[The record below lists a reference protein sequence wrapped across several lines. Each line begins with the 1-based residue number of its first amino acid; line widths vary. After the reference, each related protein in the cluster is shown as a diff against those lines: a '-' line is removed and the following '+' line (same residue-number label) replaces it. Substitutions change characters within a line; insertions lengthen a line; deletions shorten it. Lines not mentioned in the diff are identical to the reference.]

1 MIMAMVH
8 GGSLREAAISERP
21 IACCARWP
29 LSVQRLG
36 FAPHNR
42 FGRLAH
48 EVVGN
53 FFAADPP
60 QFYQVPFGC
69 HSIDPI
75 KESLIDAG
83 FNDIRVHVIALEK
96 EISGALKT
104 VLATP
109 ATCANST
116 GNSSASPRRNIPARS
131 GGSICACS
139 ILGKGGV
146 WISRSC
152 FGSVDSSIL
161 ACGNTGRYAE
171 HDQSC
176 RQPRFFSHKETIRAR
191 IGHVNRD
198 LADRERRGAAG
209 SAKNSRDFCLA
220 RLAFHSALHW
230 THKFAF
236 TIAPIRCLKVH
247 CGMRRLS

>member
-116 GNSSASPRRNIPARS
+116 GNSSASPRETFPLGPAGAFARAAYS
-131 GGSICACS
+131 VKAA
-139 ILGKGGV
+139 
-146 WISRSC
+146 
-152 FGSVDSSIL
+152 FGSVVPVLEASTPPFWHAATQAVMPS
-161 ACGNTGRYAE
+161 
-171 HDQSC
+171 
-176 RQPRFFSHKETIRAR
+176 TINPAA
-191 IGHVNRD
+191 NRD
-198 LADRERRGAAG
+198 FFRTR
-209 SAKNSRDFCLA
+209 KP
-220 RLAFHSALHW
+220 
-230 THKFAF
+230 FAHES
-236 TIAPIRCLKVH
+236 V
-247 CGMRRLS
+247 M